1 MGHRNR
7 AGRFAK
13 KEEGMKLSTH
23 SRRITKLAAAA
34 LAVAAVAAPATQAAN
49 RPDDR
54 PGMQGATPAV
64 AVPDVFERAAIRGH
78 VNLRG
83 SRFDR
88 PDNRPG
94 MLGVGT
100 LDRPAASYYTPEAL
114 KADGARL
121 QGQVAIYAGTTSK
134 VAVPD
139 VFERAV
145 LRGPQGQP
153 SLHPNDRP
161 GQLGPGQISAEPSVS
176 TGGGSFDWS
185 DALVGGGAGIGIALL
200 LFASAMAVGS
210 HRRRVLKSA

>member
-1 MGHRNR
+1 
-7 AGRFAK
+7 
-13 KEEGMKLSTH
+13 MKLSTH
-23 SRRITKLAAAA
+23 SRRITKIAAAA
-34 LAVAAVAAPATQAAN
+34 LAVAAVAVPAGQAAN
-49 RPDDR
+49 RPDNR
-54 PGMQGATPAV
+54 PGMQGATPAA
-64 AVPDVFERAAIRGH
+64 AVPDVFERAAARGH

-94 MLGVGT
+94 TLGVE
-100 LDRPAASYYTPEAL
+100 PN
-114 KADGARL
+114 
-121 QGQVAIYAGTTSK
+121 

-161 GQLGPGQISAEPSVS
+161 GVLGPGEISAQPSVS
-176 TGGGSFDWS
+176 TGGSSFDWG
-185 DALVGGGAGIGIALL
+185 DALVGGAAGLAIALL
-200 LFASAMAVGS
+200 LTSGIAVGS

>member
-1 MGHRNR
+1 V
-7 AGRFAK
+7 
-13 KEEGMKLSTH
+13 KLSTH
-23 SRRITKLAAAA
+23 SRRITKIAAAA

-64 AVPDVFERAAIRGH
+64 AVPDVFERAAVRGP
-78 VNLRG
+78 VNQLG

-94 MLGVGT
+94 TLGIGSVPS

-121 QGQVAIYAGTTSK
+121 QGQVAIYAGTTSN

-153 SLHPNDRP
+153 SIHPNDRP
-161 GQLGPGQISAEPSVS
+161 GVLGPGQISAEPSVS
-176 TGGGSFDWS
+176 TGGSSFDWG
-185 DALVGGGAGIGIALL
+185 DALVGGGVGLAIALL
-200 LFASAMAVGS
+200 LTSAVAVGS
-210 HRRRVLKSA
+210 YRRGVLKSA